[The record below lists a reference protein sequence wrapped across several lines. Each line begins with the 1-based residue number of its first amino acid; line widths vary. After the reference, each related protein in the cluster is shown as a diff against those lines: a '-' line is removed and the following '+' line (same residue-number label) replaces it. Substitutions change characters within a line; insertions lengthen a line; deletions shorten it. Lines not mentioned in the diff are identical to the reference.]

1 MNQDFFGLPATTNA
15 HATFFSGVGRGS
27 PPFVAWQKPRG
38 KTMAFILAVGGGGG
52 GGGGMTGATGTAR
65 GGGGGGGSGA
75 AARLIMPLAFL
86 PDTIYVQ
93 AGGAGAG
100 GAATIAGGAGNR
112 SYVSIAPNTTAAN
125 LILISGAA
133 NAGGGAAGNAAS
145 TAAGGTAETISTTT
159 LSVIGNFGV
168 STFTAGRAGGNGG
181 TMTGGLTTVASATG
195 GAGLNVPHGTAP
207 TSPVN
212 GDIWTTPTDA
222 LVRLGGVTYPLG
234 FRKLI
239 LNTQSSTYTL
249 ALVDEYSL
257 VYSQNS
263 GAQVINIP
271 TNATTAIGIGA
282 VIPIINDGTASI
294 SLTPAGGV
302 TLKLAGSASTGT
314 RTIAANAAATLVKVG
329 TDRWFVSGAGV
340 S

>member
-1 MNQDFFGLPATTNA
+1 MAVLFANNATTTLASGITNV
-15 HATFFSGVGRGS
+15 ATSLT
-27 PPFVAWQKPRG
+27 VAAG
-38 KTMAFILAVGGGGG
+38 
-52 GGGGMTGATGTAR
+52 TGALFPTLSGGNTFYATLVDASNNIEIVQVTAR
-65 GGGGGGGSGA
+65 STDTFTIVRAQEGTTGRAFSTGHKVEL
-75 AARLIMPLAFL
+75 RL
-86 PDTIYVQ
+86 
-93 AGGAGAG
+93 
-100 GAATIAGGAGNR
+100 
-112 SYVSIAPNTTAAN
+112 
-125 LILISGAA
+125 
-133 NAGGGAAGNAAS
+133 
-145 TAAGGTAETISTTT
+145 TAAGLDAKLDKT
-159 LSVIGNFGV
+159 
-168 STFTAGRAGGNGG
+168 GG

-212 GDIWTTPTDA
+212 GDIWTTSTDA

>member
-1 MNQDFFGLPATTNA
+1 MAVLFANNATTTLASGITNV
-15 HATFFSGVGRGS
+15 ATSLT
-27 PPFVAWQKPRG
+27 VAAG
-38 KTMAFILAVGGGGG
+38 
-52 GGGGMTGATGTAR
+52 TGALFPTLSGSNVFYATLVDASNNIEIVKVTAR
-65 GGGGGGGSGA
+65 SS
-75 AARLIMPLAFL
+75 
-86 PDTIYVQ
+86 DTF
-93 AGGAGAG
+93 
-100 GAATIAGGAGNR
+100 TIVRAQE
-112 SYVSIAPNTTAAN
+112 STTARAFSTGHKVE
-125 LILISGAA
+125 LRL
-133 NAGGGAAGNAAS
+133 
-145 TAAGGTAETISTTT
+145 TAAGLDAKLDKT
-159 LSVIGNFGV
+159 
-168 STFTAGRAGGNGG
+168 GG
-181 TMTGGLTTVASATG
+181 TMTGTLAVPASTTSA
-195 GAGLNVPHGTAP
+195 AGLNVPHGVSP

-212 GDIWTTPTDA
+212 GDIWTTTT
-222 LVRLGGVTYPLG
+222 GVQVQLNGTAYPLG

-239 LNTQSSTYTL
+239 LNIQSSTYTL

-271 TNATTAIGIGA
+271 TNATTAIGIGS

-302 TLKLAGSASTGT
+302 TLKLAGSTSTGT